1 MSEQPSTALEA
12 IGALITGNYSFSL
25 IDSDPV
31 SQKLNELAI
40 SLKSQA
46 QEEMDRVV
54 SLSIETNETAIFS
67 AHMLYELREVDEKA
81 QTIAAAGEEMT
92 ATVAEIGKY
101 GENISDQ
108 AHQAQEATISG
119 EEASVDA
126 KTQMEQITNAV
137 QETADRVATLN
148 NLSKTIS
155 SILESIKNI
164 ASQTNLLAL
173 NATIEAARAGE
184 AGRGFAVVAAEVKN
198 LSNQT
203 AQATEQIGSIVGQLQ
218 SEMALIIESMDK
230 SSQAVNQ
237 GQGSINN
244 LAEKIQLIREKI
256 DEVSA
261 NTGNISQT
269 LSEQAIAS
277 NEVAQGI
284 SSIAQSSSNSVNGIE
299 KIVDAMN
306 TVEKMIAAQIAK
318 LAELN
323 IPAKIIKLAQSD
335 HVIWKK
341 RLANMIAG
349 REGLNP
355 NELADH
361 HSCRLGKWYDTVA
374 DTKYKQ
380 NTDFQALIE
389 PHKQVHAHGIQAVK
403 HYNAGDIKKA
413 LEEIERVEE
422 SSAEVLRLLVQLESV
437 EAA

>member
-1 MSEQPSTALEA
+1 MSKQPSNALEA
-12 IGALITGNYSFSL
+12 LEALIAGDYSFNLS
-25 IDSDPV
+25 DSDPV
-31 SQKLNELAI
+31 SQKLNELA
-40 SLKSQA
+40 SRLQSQA
-46 QEEMDRVV
+46 QEEMSRVV
-54 SLSIETNETAIFS
+54 SLSIETNEAAIFS

-81 QTIAAAGEEMT
+81 HTIAAAGEEMT

-108 AHQAQEATISG
+108 ARQAQEATISG
-119 EEASVDA
+119 EETSIDA
-126 KTQMEQITNAV
+126 KKQMEEITNVV
-137 QETADRVATLN
+137 QETADRVSTLD
-148 NLSKTIS
+148 NLSKNIS
-155 SILESIKNI
+155 SILETIKNI

-173 NATIEAARAGE
+173 NATIEAARAGD
-184 AGRGFAVVAAEVKN
+184 AGRGFAVVAAEVKS

-230 SSQAVNQ
+230 SSEAVNQ

-244 LAEKIQLIREKI
+244 LAEKIQLIRERI

-299 KIVDAMN
+299 KIVDAMD
-306 TVEKMIAAQIAK
+306 TVEKMITAQIGK

-323 IPAKIIKLAQSD
+323 IPAKIVKLAQSD

-341 RLANMIAG
+341 RLANMVAG

-355 NELADH
+355 DELADH

-380 NTDFQALIE
+380 NTDFQTLIE

-403 HYNAGDIKKA
+403 YYNAGETKKA
-413 LEEIERVEE
+413 LEEIEHVKK
-422 SSAEVLRLLVQLESV
+422 SSAEVLRLLAQLESV